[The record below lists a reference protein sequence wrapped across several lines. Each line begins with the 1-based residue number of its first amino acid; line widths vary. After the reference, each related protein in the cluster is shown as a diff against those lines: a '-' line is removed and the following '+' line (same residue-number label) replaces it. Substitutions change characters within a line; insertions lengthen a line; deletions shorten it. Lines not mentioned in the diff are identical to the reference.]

1 MQMDKQ
7 FKQVSVI
14 GSGRW
19 GTFLAWYLS
28 KYCAETVLLGG
39 QSGSPDYEQLLQKRT
54 NEYLSLTDN
63 IQLTTDSEVLLQN
76 QFIVVSIGAQNFR
89 NFCHKIRGANLQGKI
104 FVLAMKGLE
113 EESCKRLTEVLAEE
127 LTQADIHV
135 TVLVGP
141 GHVQDYVRGVPS
153 CALLDGADTATKQL
167 VAGYLNSDLI
177 RIYYGCDLIGSEIGA
192 ALKNV
197 IGIAAGVLDGLG
209 WVGMKGA
216 LISRAALEVGRFIAS
231 KGGRFRSAYSL
242 AHLGDYEATLFSK
255 FSHNRQYGEALV
267 TGQNFGKLAEGVPT
281 LKAIYDNKGD
291 VSMPI
296 CEALYKVIY
305 QQADIKSTIY
315 ALFNRPLKPEFSDTD
330 WV

>member
-1 MQMDKQ
+1 MQTDKQ

-28 KYCAETVLLGG
+28 KYCAEKVLLGG
-39 QSGSPDYEQLLQKRT
+39 QAGSPDYEQLLQKRA

-63 IQLTTDSEVLLQN
+63 IQLTTDRELLLGSQL
-76 QFIVVSIGAQNFR
+76 IVVSIGAQNFR
-89 NFCHKIRGANLQGKI
+89 GFCRSIQQVDLQGRI

-113 EESCKRLTEVLAEE
+113 EVSCKRLTEVLVEE
-127 LTQADIHV
+127 LPQPSIKS

-153 CALLDGADTATKQL
+153 CALIDGIDGETKQL
-167 VAGYLNSDLI
+167 VASYLNSDLI

-231 KGGRFRSAYSL
+231 KGGKFRSAYSL

-255 FSHNRQYGEALV
+255 FSHNRQYGEALA
-267 TGQNFGKLAEGVPT
+267 TGQNFDKLAEGVPT
-281 LKAIYDNKGD
+281 LKAIHDNKAD
-291 VSMPI
+291 VAMPI
-296 CEALYKVIY
+296 CEALYQVIY
-305 QQADIKSTIY
+305 QHADIKSTIY
-315 ALFNRPLKPEFSDTD
+315 TLFDRPLKPEFSDAD
-330 WV
+330 W